1 MRNVRER
8 EGREVVHKGVGEG
21 WLDDLTG
28 LTHHVHA
35 QTYFAAS
42 LLLPGEP
49 LVALNSLTGRELI
62 TGTRNKEQRTS
73 KLSNYGH
80 PLKQKTIV

>member
-1 MRNVRER
+1 M
-8 EGREVVHKGVGEG
+8 GEG

-28 LTHHVHA
+28 LTHYVHA
-35 QTYFAAS
+35 QAYFAAS

-49 LVALNSLTGRELI
+49 FVALNSLTGRELI

-80 PLKQKTIV
+80 PFKQKIIV